1 MDILR
6 NPRHEKFSQIVA
18 SGVRATQAYVSC
30 GYSEK
35 GAAQSANNLLKK
47 RDVAARISELK
58 ELAASSS
65 AQESALNRNSVLHR
79 LHHLSRKAEEA
90 GHFSAAARCQEL
102 IGKELG
108 MFVDR
113 SEQQQTIKRVEDI
126 PTEVLEDAIRRGE
139 EKLRQI
145 EAAKLAEASTDTQV
159 HQANGIR
166 RIDRDHPSPCA
177 MPSGA

>member
-1 MDILR
+1 MSILR
-6 NPRHEKFSQIVA
+6 NPRHEKFSQVVA
-18 SGVRATQAYVSC
+18 SDVRATQAYVSC

-58 ELAASSS
+58 ELAAYSS
-65 AQESALNRNSVLHR
+65 AQESVLNRTRVLHR
-79 LHHLSRKAEEA
+79 LDHLSRKAEAA
-90 GHFSAAARCQEL
+90 GQLSAAARCEEL

-159 HQANGIR
+159 Q
-166 RIDRDHPSPCA
+166 
-177 MPSGA
+177 